1 MQTAP
6 EMQAYLMQKSAED
19 PEFRSALLS
28 NPKDTISNEFG
39 ISIPDSMAIHV
50 HESDLNSVHIA
61 LPPQSELSDEQ
72 LEAISAGLC
81 CCL

>member
-1 MQTAP
+1 
-6 EMQAYLMQKSAED
+6 MQAYLMQKSAED